1 MASVQIQTKV
11 NLKDL
16 LDGVQKLDSTT
27 LESFA
32 DQVMLLR
39 AQRRSSSIP
48 QKETDL
54 LKRINV
60 GLSAP
65 MGARLAELRAKKESS
80 SLTEDENS
88 EYLQIAYQVEELD
101 VQRLEALSELAQI
114 RDVTVRELMTQL
126 SL

>member
-1 MASVQIQTKV
+1 
-11 NLKDL
+11 
-16 LDGVQKLDSTT
+16 
-27 LESFA
+27 
-32 DQVMLLR
+32 LR